1 MTNCIRR
8 WSSTALRT
16 LSRSSGGGTA
26 DGRESLPDS
35 VVCRQFGE
43 ATVTDAKQT
52 HLLQVGLDHPPAA
65 SQVFQCPVLQQVDHG
80 PPALLIATSRSVRC
94 HWIPEEILGL
104 KFHGIE
110 HFRAEQRE
118 GNGTVPAQRLHDGS
132 PELCHLH
139 EVVQVTGLKGCVLAV
154 IGEAKHLGFIP
165 GNDENGQQLGRSRCV
180 TKAWPS
186 FQPASPWAPFLA

>member
-52 HLLQVGLDHPPAA
+52 YLLQVGLDHPPAA

-80 PPALLIATSRSVRC
+80 PPALLIAAARGVRL
-94 HWIPEEILGL
+94 HERPEEILGP
-104 KFHGIE
+104 KVHCFE
-110 HFRAEQRE
+110 YCPAKYRE
-118 GNGTVPAQRLHDGS
+118 GENRILAQCL
-132 PELCHLH
+132 
-139 EVVQVTGLKGCVLAV
+139 
-154 IGEAKHLGFIP
+154 
-165 GNDENGQQLGRSRCV
+165 NDCR
-180 TKAWPS
+180 P
-186 FQPASPWAPFLA
+186 